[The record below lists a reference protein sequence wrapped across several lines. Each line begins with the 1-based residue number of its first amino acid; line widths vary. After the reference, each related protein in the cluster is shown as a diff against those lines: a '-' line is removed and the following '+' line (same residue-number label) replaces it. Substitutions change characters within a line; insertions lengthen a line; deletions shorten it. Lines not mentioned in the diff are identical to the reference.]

1 MAKARTTRQVSKEQ
15 EDHVAKVF
23 EPWDGKASASS
34 GSSAVY
40 PHDVECNL
48 YVTECKAT
56 EGKSITIKLDDWFK
70 IRHRAG
76 NGREPSMALR
86 FRDPYTGKHIDL
98 FVKELDRE
106 VWDQEDFLNLTEKL
120 NSRETP

>member
-1 MAKARTTRQVSKEQ
+1 MAKARTTRQISSEQ
-15 EDHVAKVF
+15 ESFVANLF
-23 EPWDGKASASS
+23 ARWDGRSSSSS
-34 GSSAVY
+34 GSSPAY
-40 PHDVECNL
+40 PHDVQSNL

-56 EGKSITIKLDDWFK
+56 EGKSISLKLDDWLK
-70 IRHRAG
+70 IRHRAD

-98 FVKELDRE
+98 FVKELQRE